1 MAVQNQDEIFEN
13 FESNFFSF
21 QSVLLSAISKQLN
34 KDNFS
39 ILYLNIR
46 SRTANTD
53 NFRDFLASPN
63 FAKFTGK
70 HLCQSPYFNKVSGLC
85 KISKNT
91 FFTAHLWTTASNYY
105 KYFFRKRKVQAVKQF
120 LW

>member
-1 MAVQNQDEIFEN
+1 MAVQIQDEIFEN

-21 QSVLLSAISKQLN
+21 QSAISKQLN